1 LGLSWV
7 KREAQVDVDV
17 VVFDVGETLVN
28 EDRAWCSWA
37 SWLGVA
43 PSVLFACLGATIAR
57 REDHRKAFDLL
68 DDRFDFAAQD
78 KAKELAGHGWL
89 LGVEDLY
96 PDALRCLA
104 RLSSAGYR
112 VGIAGN
118 QPAAVER
125 ALVAADLPVAFIA
138 SSETL
143 GVSKPSPVFFERVV
157 ELAGVPAE
165 RAAYVG
171 DRADN
176 DVLPAHQAGMTSVF
190 IRRGPWGYI
199 QATWPE
205 IVYADLVVSSLDELV
220 EVLAVNGP

>member
-1 LGLSWV
+1 M
-7 KREAQVDVDV
+7 VDVDV

-78 KAKELAGHGWL
+78 KAKELAGHGWRIDA
-89 LGVEDLY
+89 EDFY
-96 PDALRCLA
+96 PDALRCLDQ
-104 RLSSAGYR
+104 LSSAGYR
-112 VGIAGN
+112 LGIAGN
-118 QPAAVER
+118 QPAVVER
-125 ALVAADLPVAFIA
+125 ALVGAELPVAFIA

-143 GVSKPSPVFFERVV
+143 GVSKPNPAFFERIV

-171 DRADN
+171 DRVDN
-176 DVLPAHQAGMTSVF
+176 DVLPAHRAGMTSVF
-190 IRRGPWGYI
+190 IRRGPWGHI

-205 IVYADLVVSSLDELV
+205 ISRADLVVSSLDELV
-220 EVLAVNGP
+220 DVLGVNSP

>member
-1 LGLSWV
+1 ML
-7 KREAQVDVDV
+7 DVDV

-28 EDRAWCSWA
+28 EERAWAAWA
-37 SWLGVA
+37 DWVGVA

-57 REDHRKAFDLL
+57 REDHRKMFELL
-68 DDRFDFAAQD
+68 DNGFDFEAQS
-78 KAKELAGHGWL
+78 KAKELAGRGWYL
-89 LGVEDLY
+89 DAEDLY

-104 RLSSAGYR
+104 QLSSAGYR

-118 QPAAVER
+118 QPAVVEQS
-125 ALVAADLPVAFIA
+125 LVAAQLPVAFIA
-138 SSETL
+138 SSENL
-143 GVSKPSPVFFERVV
+143 GVSKPGPAFFDRVV

-176 DVLPAHQAGMTSVF
+176 DVVPSHQAGMISVF

-199 QATWPE
+199 HATWPE
-205 IVYADLVVSSLDELV
+205 ISCADLVVNSLDELV
-220 EVLAVNGP
+220 EALVPKGP

>member
-1 LGLSWV
+1 M
-7 KREAQVDVDV
+7 VDVDV

-28 EDRAWCSWA
+28 EDRAWSAWA

-57 REDHRKAFDLL
+57 HEDHRKMFELL
-68 DDRFDFAAQD
+68 DDGFDFEAQSE
-78 KAKELAGHGWL
+78 AKELAGRGWYL
-89 LGVEDLY
+89 DADDLY

-104 RLSSAGYR
+104 QLSSAGYR

-118 QPAAVER
+118 QPAVVEH
-125 ALVAADLPVAFIA
+125 ALSAAELPVAFIA

-143 GVSKPSPVFFERVV
+143 GVSKPGPAFFESVV

-165 RAAYVG
+165 RVAYVG

-176 DVLPAHQAGMTSVF
+176 DVVPSHQAGMTSVF

-199 QATWPE
+199 HANWPE
-205 IVYADLVVSSLDELV
+205 IHCADAVISSLDELV
-220 EVLAVNGP
+220 EMLGAGGL